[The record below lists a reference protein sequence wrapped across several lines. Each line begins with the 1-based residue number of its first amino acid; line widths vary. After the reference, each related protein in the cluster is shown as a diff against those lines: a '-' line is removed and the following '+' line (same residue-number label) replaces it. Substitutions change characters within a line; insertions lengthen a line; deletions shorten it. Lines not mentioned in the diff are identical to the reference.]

1 MGYPPCASD
10 TSGLDPSVSR
20 TVWYATGSLARQS
33 MTVSVPGCT
42 DTEPFGTCTRRAVA
56 DAGRT
61 ALAGDHPAT

>member
-1 MGYPPCASD
+1 
-10 TSGLDPSVSR
+10 
-20 TVWYATGSLARQS
+20 